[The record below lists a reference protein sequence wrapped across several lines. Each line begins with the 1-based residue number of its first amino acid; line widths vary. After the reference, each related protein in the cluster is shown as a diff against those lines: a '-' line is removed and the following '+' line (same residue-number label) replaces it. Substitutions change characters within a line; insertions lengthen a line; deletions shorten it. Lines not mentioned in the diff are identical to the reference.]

1 MKELEELVLK
11 KQSTLTIYKNYPK
24 NKEIPLLQSKGIE
37 GAWIYTPNI
46 PLFLVA

>member
-1 MKELEELVLK
+1 MKFLLLQFYRSFMKELEELVLK

-37 GAWIYTPNI
+37 GA
-46 PLFLVA
+46 